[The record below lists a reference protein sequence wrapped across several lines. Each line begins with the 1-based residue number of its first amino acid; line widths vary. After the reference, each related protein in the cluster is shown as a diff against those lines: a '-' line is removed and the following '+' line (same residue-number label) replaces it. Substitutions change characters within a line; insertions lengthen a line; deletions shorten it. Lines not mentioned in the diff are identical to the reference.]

1 VAIPGIKPT
10 GMVNQALEQTR
21 GSVLRC
27 GVLFVRELL
36 NLFVLR
42 QVRLAS
48 GLGSWLAFQTLIAV
62 DLWRQ

>member
-1 VAIPGIKPT
+1 
-10 GMVNQALEQTR
+10 MVNQALEQTR